1 MPSGVLDVCMYGAPA
16 VGGTVTVGMGVVVLE
31 LVDEVF
37 DSVVDE
43 ESVVVSVSEAVVVAA
58 SVVAASVASVVS
70 WALDIWGIARI
81 TSRTRSANGTR
92 RRAPAGPVRGR
103 SRIL

>member
-1 MPSGVLDVCMYGAPA
+1 MYGAPA

-31 LVDEVF
+31 LVDEVV

-43 ESVVVSVSEAVVVAA
+43 ESVVVPVVSEAVVVAA

-70 WALDIWGIARI
+70 WAFDIWGIARI
-81 TSRTRSANGTR
+81 TNRTRSANRTR
-92 RRAPAGPVRGR
+92 RRALAGPVCGR
-103 SRIL
+103 CRILQ